1 MINLAFAY
9 FIFTIDD
16 HNNIKKVDK
25 ITHINKL
32 TVRLIPQIREYSFL
46 FVNCDVY
53 L

>member
-32 TVRLIPQIREYSFL
+32 CGIIKNANT
-46 FVNCDVY
+46 
-53 L
+53 